1 MTMKGPRAA
10 RLWYAL
16 FACLLLGFTLYVLL
30 DAFVIERRYQAIQP
44 GETASPPGDAVLTA
58 DAYRDGSLTI
68 TLSEHRY
75 QGSTVHL
82 AEITLTD
89 PTRLR
94 SAFARD
100 TFGRNITERVADTA
114 ERYDAI
120 LAINGDYY
128 GSQRTGYVLRNGVI
142 YRDEPRDA
150 DQEDLVFWPDGSMT
164 VIREGDM
171 TAQALLE
178 AGAWQVFCFGPTL
191 VRDGEVAVGR
201 HADVGNAMASNPRT
215 AIAMIG
221 PSHYLVAVADGRT
234 GESAGLSLHELAAF
248 LQSQGAQLAYN
259 LDGGGSSTM
268 VFDGRIIN
276 FPTTRGW
283 YNERAVSDI
292 VYFR

>member
-1 MTMKGPRAA
+1 MKTHRIA

-16 FACLLLGFTLYVLL
+16 FICLLAGFTLYVLL
-30 DAFVIERRYQAIQP
+30 DAFVIERHYQAVLPQY
-44 GETASPPGDAVLTA
+44 TAAPSGKAVLT
-58 DAYRDGSLTI
+58 DVSYRDDSLTV

-75 QGSTVHL
+75 QDSTIHL

-89 PTRLR
+89 PTRLQ

-100 TFGRNITERVADTA
+100 AFGRNITERVADTA
-114 ERYDAI
+114 RRYGAV

-128 GSQRTGYVLRNGVI
+128 GSQQAGYVLRNGVI
-142 YRDEPRDA
+142 YRDEPRA
-150 DQEDLVFWPDGSMT
+150 DNQEDLVFWADGSMS
-164 VIREGDM
+164 VILEGDM
-171 TAQALLE
+171 SAQELLE
-178 AGAWQVFCFGPTL
+178 AGAWQVFAFGPTL
-191 VRDGEVAVGR
+191 VHGGEIAVSQ
-201 HADVGNAMASNPRT
+201 HAEVGNAMASNPRT

-221 PSHYLVAVADGRT
+221 PTHYLVAVADGRT
-234 GESAGLSLHELAAF
+234 EESAGLSLHELATF

-268 VFDGRIIN
+268 VFDDRIIN

>member
-1 MTMKGPRAA
+1 MKTQRVA

-16 FACLLLGFTLYVLL
+16 FICLLAGFTLYVLL
-30 DAFVIERRYQAIQP
+30 DAFVIERRYQAVLPQHTAAP
-44 GETASPPGDAVLTA
+44 SGEVVLTA
-58 DAYRDGSLTI
+58 DSYRDGSLTV

-75 QGSTVHL
+75 QDSTVHL

-89 PTRLR
+89 PTRLQA
-94 SAFARD
+94 AFARD

-114 ERYDAI
+114 RRYGAI

-142 YRDEPRDA
+142 YRDEPRSD
-150 DQEDLVFWPDGSMT
+150 DQEDLVCWADGSMT
-164 VIREGDM
+164 VVREGDRS
-171 TAQALLE
+171 AQSLLE
-178 AGAWQVFCFGPTL
+178 AGAWQVFSFGPTL

-201 HADVGNAMASNPRT
+201 HAEVGNAMASNPRT

-234 GESAGLSLHELAAF
+234 EESAGLSLYELAAF

-268 VFDGRIIN
+268 VFDDRIIN

>member
-1 MTMKGPRAA
+1 MTMKTHRAA

-16 FACLLLGFTLYVLL
+16 FACLLAGFTLYVLL

-44 GETASPPGDAVLTA
+44 QHTALPSGDALLTA
-58 DAYRDGSLTI
+58 DSYRDDGLTI

-89 PTRLR
+89 PTRLQA
-94 SAFARD
+94 AFARD
-100 TFGRNITERVADTA
+100 AFGRNITERVADTA
-114 ERYDAI
+114 RRYGAI

-128 GSQRTGYVLRNGVI
+128 GSHRTGYVLRNGVI

-150 DQEDLVFWPDGSMT
+150 DQEDLVCWPDGSMT
-164 VIREGDM
+164 VVREGDM

-191 VRDGEVAVGR
+191 VRDGEVAVGQ
-201 HADVGNAMASNPRT
+201 HAEVGNAMASNPRT
-215 AIAMIG
+215 AIGMIG
-221 PSHYLVAVADGRT
+221 PSRYLVAVADGRT
-234 GESAGLSLHELAAF
+234 EESAGLSLYELAMF

-268 VFDGRIIN
+268 VFGDRIIN